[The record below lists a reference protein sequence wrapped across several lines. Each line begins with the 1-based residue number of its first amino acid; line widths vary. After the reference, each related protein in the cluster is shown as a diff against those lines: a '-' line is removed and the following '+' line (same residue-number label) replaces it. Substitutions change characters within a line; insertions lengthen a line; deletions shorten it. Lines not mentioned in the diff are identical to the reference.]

1 MYKNILTIDTSTEY
15 CSVIL
20 KNNGIIYK
28 KIQYCPF
35 SHMKYILFLIN
46 DILQQANIS
55 LSQINLLGYN
65 LGPGN
70 FTSIRIGIATIESIS
85 YVFNIPKIGLSHL
98 MILAEKS
105 WKITG
110 IKKIITIINCNK
122 EFLYFSLYKRN
133 KKGLWIGKNNECLVN
148 YKNFIK
154 KVLLLKGIWSL
165 IYNKNQCLEYDIK
178 KILNK
183 NLKIYFIKN
192 NTSFSEEIINIINN
206 ILLNQKKIQKDY
218 KINYIKNIF

>member
-28 KIQYCPF
+28 KIKYCPC
-35 SHMKYILFLIN
+35 SHIKYILFLIN
-46 DILQQANIS
+46 DLLKETNIS
-55 LSQINLLGYN
+55 LSKIDLLGYN

-70 FTSIRIGIATIESIS
+70 FTSLRIGIATIESIS

-110 IKKIITIINCNK
+110 IKNIITIIKCNK
-122 EFLYFSLYKRN
+122 EFLYFSLYRKN
-133 KKGLWIGKNNECLVN
+133 KHGLWIGKNNECLLN

-154 KVLLLKGIWSL
+154 KILLLKGIWVISN
-165 IYNKNQCLEYDIK
+165 INKYLKNDIK

-183 NLKIYFIKN
+183 NLKIYFIEN
-192 NTSFSEEIINIINN
+192 NTFFSEEIINIINN
-206 ILLNQKKIQKDY
+206 ILLNKKRIKKDY

>member
-15 CSVIL
+15 CSIIL
-20 KNNGIIYK
+20 KKSGIIYK
-28 KIQYCPF
+28 KIKYCPC

-46 DILQQANIS
+46 NILKKTNMS

-105 WKITG
+105 WRMTG
-110 IKKIITIINCNK
+110 IKNIITIIKCNK

-133 KKGLWIGKNNECLVN
+133 KKGLWFGKNNECLLN
-148 YKNFIK
+148 YTNFIK
-154 KVLLLKGIWSL
+154 KILLLKGIWSL
-165 IYNKNQCLEYDIK
+165 ISNTDQYLEYDIK

-192 NTSFSEEIINIINN
+192 NIFFSEEIINIINN
-206 ILLNQKKIQKDY
+206 ILLNKKKIKKDY